1 MHRFRIEAIADP
13 QSLPRVAG
21 AFAQRGIVP
30 NTLAAR
36 FDGRTMRIEVAVAEL
51 DDRQAAIIAA
61 KLGEA
66 VIVVAV
72 ELEMLEEVFA

>member
-30 NTLAAR
+30 DTLSAG
-36 FDGRTMRIEVAVAEL
+36 FDGDTMRIEVTIAGLEA
-51 DDRQAAIIAA
+51 RQAAIIAA
-61 KLGEA
+61 KLGET
-66 VIVVAV
+66 VLVVAV
-72 ELEMLEEVFA
+72 ELETVDEVFA

>member
-30 NTLAAR
+30 DTLSAC
-36 FDGRTMRIEVAVAEL
+36 FDGGTMRIEVAVAEL

>member
-21 AFAQRGIVP
+21 LFAQRSITP
-30 NTLAAR
+30 ASLSAR
-36 FDGRTMRIEVAVAEL
+36 LDGDTMHLEATVADL
-51 DDRQAAIIAA
+51 DHRQAAIIAA

-66 VIVVAV
+66 VAVVAV
-72 ELEMLEEVFA
+72 ELDVLEEVFA